1 MPAKKVNPDLQKER
15 NTATFNPR
23 EFSVLWAG
31 GEEQYKEKK
40 TLEKLFL
47 EDPALQDDL
56 PISYLS
62 HKELYE
68 HSLRKAC
75 IIGEKIRK
83 LRADGEDGVDTYNA
97 LLGGSLGAAI
107 LKEGNPLALHY
118 VMFVPTIMGQGT
130 MDQQV
135 EWLSKAW
142 DCEIIGTYAQTELGH
157 GTFLRGLE
165 TRADYDA
172 TTQEFVIN
180 TPSLSAYKWWPG
192 GLGHTA
198 NHAVVVAQLY
208 TKGEFRGL
216 APFIVQLRDSDT
228 HSPMPGIDIGDI
240 GTKLGMKGVNNGY
253 LGLKNVRVPL
263 NNMLMKNQQVLPDG
277 TYVAPKNSVLTYGT
291 MMFVRCALIRD
302 TAQSLAKA
310 STIATRYSAVRR
322 QSPIDP
328 NQPEPQIMDH
338 TTQQLKVFPQIAK
351 SIVFKTTGDGI
362 WNMYNVISGE
372 IEQGNL
378 DRLPEMHALSCCLK
392 AICSADATAG
402 VETCRLSCG
411 GHGYMD
417 CSNFPTIYGMTTA
430 VCTYE
435 GENTVML
442 LQTARYLVKVYGQA
456 LNGEKL
462 VPTVS
467 YINDAVNQKKFV
479 NFDGS
484 LESIVKAFQF
494 VAANKTRIAYEQ
506 IELRRK
512 QGHGTEVAANL
523 CGTFL
528 TAAADLHGRA
538 FLAQTAYTELFALS
552 RNVSPALADVLK
564 VVLELYLVDACLNRI
579 GDFLRFIDLTDQ
591 DVTQL
596 EVRLENCLK
605 RLRPNAVT
613 LVDSFDLHDRVL
625 DSALGAY
632 DGNVYEHIFESTKKN
647 PLNKEPVNAAFHKY
661 LKPFMKAHL

>member
-1 MPAKKVNPDLQKER
+1 MPSQEVNPDLLKER
-15 NTATFNPR
+15 HTATFDPH
-23 EFSVLWAG
+23 EFAVFWAG
-31 GEEQYKEKK
+31 GEERYKEKK
-40 TLEKLFL
+40 SLEKMFL
-47 EDPALQDDL
+47 EDPALKDDL

-83 LRADGEDGVDTYNA
+83 LRAEGEDGVDTYNA

-107 LKEGNPLALHY
+107 LKEGNPLTLHY

-172 TTQEFVIN
+172 RTQEFVIN

-216 APFIVQLRDSDT
+216 APFIVQLRHSDT
-228 HSPMPGIDIGDI
+228 HEPLPGIDIGDI
-240 GTKLGMKGVNNGY
+240 GTKLGMKSVNNGY

-338 TTQQLKVFPQIAK
+338 TTQQLKLFPQIAK

-362 WNMYNVISGE
+362 WNMYNVLSGE

-392 AICSADATAG
+392 AICSADAAAG

-462 VPTVS
+462 VPTVA
-467 YINDAVNQKKFV
+467 YINDALKERQFV

-494 VAANKTRIAYEQ
+494 VAANKIRIAYEQ
-506 IELRRK
+506 IEQRRR
-512 QGHGTEVAANL
+512 QGHSTEMAANL
-523 CGTFL
+523 SGTFL

-538 FLAQTAYTELFALS
+538 FLAESAYTELLAVS
-552 RNVSPALADVLK
+552 RQVSPALADVLK

-579 GDFLRFIDLTDQ
+579 GDFLRFIDITDK
-591 DVTQL
+591 DVTTL
-596 EVRLENCLK
+596 EIRLQNCLK
-605 RLRPNAVT
+605 QLRPNAVT

-625 DSALGAY
+625 DSVLGAY
-632 DGNVYEHIFESTKKN
+632 DGNVYERIFESTKKN
-647 PLNKEPVNAAFHKY
+647 PLNKEPVNEAFHKY

>member
-1 MPAKKVNPDLQKER
+1 MPGMNPDIEKER
-15 NTATFNPR
+15 NTATFDPK
-23 EFSVLWAG
+23 EFTILWSG
-31 GEEQYKEKK
+31 GEQLYKEKK
-40 TLEKLFL
+40 ILEKLLLDDPEL
-47 EDPALQDDL
+47 EDPQ
-56 PISYLS
+56 PISYFS

-68 HSLRKAC
+68 NSVRKAC
-75 IIGEKIRK
+75 IVGEKIRK
-83 LRADGEDGVDTYNA
+83 LRADGEDGVNTYNA
-97 LLGGSLGAAI
+97 LLGGSLGSAI

-118 VMFVPTIMGQGT
+118 VMFLPTIMGQGT
-130 MDQQV
+130 IEQQV

-172 TTQEFVIN
+172 KTQEFVLN
-180 TPSLSAYKWWPG
+180 TPTLTAYKWWPG

-216 APFIVQLRDSDT
+216 APFIVQLRHSDT
-228 HSPMPGIDIGDI
+228 HEPLAGIDIGDI

-253 LGLKNVRVPL
+253 LGLKNVRIPL

-277 TYVAPKNSVLTYGT
+277 TYVAPKNNVLTYGT
-291 MMFVRCALIRD
+291 MMFVRCAIIRD
-302 TAQSLAKA
+302 TATALAKA

-328 NQPEPQIMDH
+328 NQREPQIMDH
-338 TTQQLKVFPQIAK
+338 TTQQLKLFPQIAK
-351 SIVFKTTGDGI
+351 AIVFKATGDSF
-362 WNMYNVISGE
+362 WNLYNVLSGE

-378 DRLPEMHALSCCLK
+378 ERLPEMHANACCLK
-392 AICSADATAG
+392 ALCSADAAAG

-417 CSNFPTIYGMTTA
+417 CSNFPTIYGTTTA
-430 VCTYE
+430 ICTYE

-442 LQTARYLVKVYGQA
+442 LQTARYLVKVYGHA
-456 LNGEKL
+456 LTGEQL
-462 VPTVS
+462 VPTVA
-467 YINDAVNQKKFV
+467 YINEALKLQDFV

-484 LESIVKAFQF
+484 LECIVKAFQF
-494 VAANKTRIAYEQ
+494 VAANKVRVAYEQ
-506 IELRRK
+506 VDQRRQ
-512 QGHGTEVAANL
+512 QGHSTEMAASL
-523 CGTFL
+523 SGVFL
-528 TAAADLHGRA
+528 TSAAELHGRA
-538 FLAQTAYTELFALS
+538 FLAQSAYTELLAMCKQ
-552 RNVSPALADVLK
+552 VSPALADVLM

-579 GDFLRFIDLTDQ
+579 GDFLRFINLTDE
-591 DVTQL
+591 DVTKL
-596 EVRLENCLK
+596 EVRLQRCLE
-605 RLRPNAVT
+605 RLRPNAVA

-625 DSALGAY
+625 ASALGAY
-632 DGNVYEHIFESTKKN
+632 DGNVYEHIFESAQKN
-647 PLNKEPVNAAFHKY
+647 PLNKEPVNASFHKY